1 MPANSADN
9 IVHIE
14 ETLRSSLGNKGGIDR
29 QIVSSS
35 KTILLSN
42 IDFQPAGQPY
52 NLQQETLRAKYIPLN
67 STKNSGSEHDLH
79 NG

>member
-14 ETLRSSLGNKGGIDR
+14 ETLKSSLSNKGTIDR

-35 KTILLSN
+35 KKILLSN
-42 IDFQPAGQPY
+42 IGFQPAGQPY
-52 NLQQETLRAKYIPLN
+52 TLQQESLRAKYIPLN
-67 STKNSGSEHDLH
+67 SSKNFGSDHDQH
-79 NG
+79 IG